1 MLFRNVLVACSLL
14 ALMAPAA
21 IAEEAQAAATEAPAL
36 VQNLPAITVSP
47 VTMSH
52 LVDRVFAAGLI
63 GPVETVLVQPQVQG
77 LAIESIAAEV
87 GDWVTE
93 GQVLTRLSST
103 ELNLQKS
110 QLTASRASAEAA
122 IAQAEAQLVDAE
134 SAAAEAERVLTRT
147 RALKDQGNV
156 SQAAFDAATASTTSA
171 RARVS
176 VATQGLAAARA
187 QLTLVD
193 AQVADIDLKLKR
205 TEVVAP
211 VAGEVVERNAMI
223 GAIAVSGGEPMFRIV
238 KDGELEL
245 LADVAET
252 DILKLK
258 VGQPASLRFVG
269 LADAVPGKVRL
280 VEPRVDAASRL
291 GRVRIWIEA
300 SDAVRSGMFADA
312 TIVVSEGDR
321 AAIPV
326 TALSGGTGGTFTMKV
341 TDGLVERVA
350 IRTGVRDHALVEVTE
365 GLAVGDSVVTKAGA
379 FVRDGDRINPVPEAA
394 PATE

>member
-93 GQVLTRLSST
+93 GQVLARLSST

-156 SQAAFDAATASTTSA
+156 SQAAFDA
-171 RARVS
+171 
-176 VATQGLAAARA
+176 AAARA